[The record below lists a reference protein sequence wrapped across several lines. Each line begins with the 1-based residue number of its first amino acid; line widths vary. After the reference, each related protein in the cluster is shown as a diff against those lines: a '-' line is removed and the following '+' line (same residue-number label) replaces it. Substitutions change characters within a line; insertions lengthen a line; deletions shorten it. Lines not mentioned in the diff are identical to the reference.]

1 MGWRVAIGRG
11 GILAAQQGEAARENG
26 GAAQEVQIGSLQG
39 SGGTVNM
46 KTSADLAAGKLKIG
60 MDGSE
65 GPTNA
70 KLAVNFTGITADD
83 LEGQDNALNTL
94 AGHVSVSGNEG
105 LKATANVA
113 EGLLKGAVSAEMEKT
128 ADGGSS
134 SMTIN
139 NATVKQSQEPR

>member
-1 MGWRVAIGRG
+1 MTLGVSNGATWNTDASSFVNTLDFND
-11 GILAAQQGEAARENG
+11 GIINVNG

-70 KLAVNFTGITADD
+70 KLAVNFT
-83 LEGQDNALNTL
+83 ALQP
-94 AGHVSVSGNEG
+94 
-105 LKATANVA
+105 
-113 EGLLKGAVSAEMEKT
+113 
-128 ADGGSS
+128 
-134 SMTIN
+134 MTWK
-139 NATVKQSQEPR
+139 VRLMR